1 MRAGHRLAHEAA
13 TLAAALAH
21 KRTPWLA
28 RIIAFLVVAYAVSP
42 IDFIP
47 NFIPW
52 LGQLDDLLII
62 GFGAAIMRRLVPDD
76 VWQECSQTAAT
87 TSRRVK
93 VAGAI
98 MVLAV
103 WALLVWLVVLLL
115 R

>member
-1 MRAGHRLAHEAA
+1 MSAGHRLAKDAA

-21 KRTPWLA
+21 PRTPWLA
-28 RIIAFLVVAYAVSP
+28 RILAFVVVAYAVSP

-47 NFIPW
+47 DFIPW

-62 GFGAAIMRRLVPDD
+62 GLGVAIMRRIIPGD
-76 VWQECSQTAAT
+76 VWDECGETVANA
-87 TSRRVK
+87 SRRIK

-98 MVLAV
+98 LVLTLWAV
-103 WALLVWLVVLLL
+103 VVWLVIRLF